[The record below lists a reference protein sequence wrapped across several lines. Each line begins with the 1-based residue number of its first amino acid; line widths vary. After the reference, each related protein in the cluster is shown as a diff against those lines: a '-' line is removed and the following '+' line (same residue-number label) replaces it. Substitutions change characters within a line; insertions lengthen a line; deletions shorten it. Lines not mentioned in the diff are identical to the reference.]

1 MALDPR
7 KLRPGELCRLVNSTP
22 RGEVIS
28 ERQLHRHRTRAGYRV
43 VAEGDDKRI
52 DLLRY
57 VAWLVTTRHSSPPR
71 GEAECYEAYRT
82 RKAVE
87 ARAMSLSGRD
97 IGRLPDVENPERRAS
112 CELPAVL

>member
-7 KLRPGELCRLVNSTP
+7 KLRPSELCRLVNSTP

-43 VAEGDDKRI
+43 VAEGDDKHI

-57 VAWLVTTRHSSPPR
+57 LAWLVATRHAPPR
-71 GEAECYEAYRT
+71 HAEADGYEAYRE
-82 RKAVE
+82 RKAAE

-97 IGRLPDVENPERRAS
+97 VGPLPEIEDPDR
-112 CELPAVL
+112 